1 MPIDRWMD
9 KEDVVY
15 VLLSHKTGWNNDI
28 CSNMNGPTDYQTKW
42 SKSDRERQMS
52 YDITYLYDLL
62 KSDTNELIYKTE
74 RLADI
79 ENTLMVTKSNSE
91 GSGVEE
97 IN

>member
-1 MPIDRWMD
+1 
-9 KEDVVY
+9 
-15 VLLSHKTGWNNDI
+15 
-28 CSNMNGPTDYQTKW
+28 
-42 SKSDRERQMS
+42 MS